1 MTTASTPTPTTADS
15 GDGRTPLQQ
24 RVDAFASDVLGRINQ
39 AIIDHN
45 MTYEE
50 YDAVKQWLI
59 RVGEAGEWPL
69 FLDVWVEHTVE
80 QLAAHSRHGSQG
92 TILGPYW
99 LPGAPEL
106 PAKATLPMR
115 ADEPGDRL
123 VLRGQVRSLDGSPI
137 GGATLDMWQAGADG
151 FYSGFHPDTPEGNL
165 RGKVVTDAE
174 GRFEV
179 ETVLPGPYTI
189 PLEGPCGEL
198 CRAAGWSPWRPGHL
212 HLIVGGPGHDP
223 LTTQLFFEGEEYLD
237 NDVAS
242 AVKPELI
249 LRPTEEPGD
258 GGGRRLGVTYDF
270 VLDPVPAS

>member
-1 MTTASTPTPTTADS
+1 MTTASTGKTA
-15 GDGRTPLQQ
+15 LQQ
-24 RVDAFASDVLGRINQ
+24 RVDAFASDVIGRINQ
-39 AIIDHN
+39 AIVDHK

-80 QLAAHSRHGSQG
+80 ELAAHSRHGSQT
-92 TILGPYW
+92 TILGPYY

-106 PAKATLPMR
+106 PSKATLPMR
-115 ADEPGDRL
+115 PDEPGDRV
-123 VLRGQVRSLDGSPI
+123 VLRGQVRRSLDDRPI
-137 GGATLDMWQAGADG
+137 AGATLDMWQAGADG

-165 RGKVVTDAE
+165 RGKVVCDE
-174 GRFEV
+174 QGRFEV

-198 CRAAGWSPWRPGHL
+198 CRAAGWSPWRPAHL
-212 HLIVGGPGHDP
+212 HLIVGGLGHDP
-223 LTTQLFFEGEEYLD
+223 ITTQLFFQGGEYLD

-249 LRPTEEPGD
+249 LRPTEEGGD
-258 GGGRRLGVTYDF
+258 GSGRRRFGVTYDF
-270 VLDPVPAS
+270 VLEPATAK

>member
-1 MTTASTPTPTTADS
+1 MTTASTGKTV
-15 GDGRTPLQQ
+15 LQQ
-24 RVDAFASDVLGRINQ
+24 RVDAFASDVIGRINQ
-39 AIIDHN
+39 AIIDHK

-80 QLAAHSRHGSQG
+80 ELAAHSRHGSQT
-92 TILGPYW
+92 TILGPYH
-99 LPGAPEL
+99 LPGAKEL
-106 PAKATLPMR
+106 ASPATLPMR
-115 ADEPGDRL
+115 PDEPGDRL
-123 VLRGQVRSLDGSPI
+123 VLRGQVRSLDDRPI
-137 GGATLDMWQAGADG
+137 PGAALDMWQADTNGY
-151 FYSGFHPDTPEGNL
+151 YSGFYPGIPEGNL
-165 RGKVVTDAE
+165 RGKVTADDQ

-179 ETVLPGPYTI
+179 ETVIPGPYTI

-198 CRAAGWSPWRPGHL
+198 CRAAGWSPWRPAHL

-223 LTTQLFFEGEEYLD
+223 ITTQLFFQGGEYLD

-249 LRPTEEPGD
+249 LSPTEEGGD
-258 GGGRRLGVTYDF
+258 GSGRRRYGVTYDF
-270 VLDPVPAS
+270 VLEPATAK

>member
-1 MTTASTPTPTTADS
+1 MTTASTSTTGAA
-15 GDGRTPLQQ
+15 DGRTPLQQ
-24 RVDAFASDVLGRINQ
+24 RVDAFASDVIGRINQ
-39 AIIDHN
+39 AIIDHQ

-50 YDAVKQWLI
+50 YDAAKQWLI

-80 QLAAHSRHGSQG
+80 ELAAHSRHGSQS
-92 TILGPYW
+92 TILGPYY

-106 PAKATLPMR
+106 PSKATLPMR
-115 ADEPGDRL
+115 PDEPGDRL
-123 VLRGQVRSLDGSPI
+123 VLRGQVRSLDDRPI
-137 GGATLDMWQAGADG
+137 AGATLDMWQAGADG

-165 RGKVVTDAE
+165 RGRVVTDAE

-198 CRAAGWSPWRPGHL
+198 CRAAGWSPWRPAHL

-223 LTTQLFFEGEEYLD
+223 ITSQLFFEGGEYLD

-249 LRPTEEPGD
+249 LRPTEEGGD
-258 GGGRRLGVTYDF
+258 GSGTGRYSVTYDF
-270 VLDPVPAS
+270 VLESATAK

>member
-1 MTTASTPTPTTADS
+1 MTTASTSTTGATADGKS
-15 GDGRTPLQQ
+15 PLQQ
-24 RVDAFASDVLGRINQ
+24 RVDAFASDVIGRINQ
-39 AIIDHN
+39 AIRDHQ

-80 QLAAHSRHGSQG
+80 ELAAHSRHGSQS
-92 TILGPYW
+92 TILGPYY
-99 LPGAPEL
+99 LPGAKEL
-106 PAKATLPMR
+106 RSPATLPMR
-115 ADEPGDRL
+115 PDEPGDRL
-123 VLRGQVRSLDGSPI
+123 VLRGQVRSLDDRPI
-137 GGATLDMWQAGADG
+137 PGATLDMWQAGADG
-151 FYSGFHPDTPEGNL
+151 FYSGFHPDPPEGNL
-165 RGKVVTDAE
+165 RGKVTVDDQ

-237 NDVAS
+237 NDIAS

-249 LRPTEEPGD
+249 LAPTEEPGD
-258 GGGRRLGVTYDF
+258 GSGRRRFSVSYDF
-270 VLDPVPAS
+270 VLEPVPPS

>member
-1 MTTASTPTPTTADS
+1 MTTTSTGKTA
-15 GDGRTPLQQ
+15 LQQ
-24 RVDAFASDVLGRINQ
+24 RVDAFASDVIGRINQ
-39 AIIDHN
+39 AIIDHK

-80 QLAAHSRHGSQG
+80 ELAAHSRHGSQS
-92 TILGPYW
+92 TILGPYH
-99 LPGAPEL
+99 LPGAKEL
-106 PAKATLPMR
+106 TSPATLPMR
-115 ADEPGDRL
+115 PDEPGDRL

-137 GGATLDMWQAGADG
+137 PHATLDMWQADANGY
-151 FYSGFHPDTPEGNL
+151 YSGFHPDIPEDNL
-165 RGKVVTDAE
+165 RAKVTADDQ

-179 ETVLPGPYTI
+179 QTVIPGPYTI

-198 CRAAGWSPWRPGHL
+198 CRAAGWSPWRPAHL
-212 HLIVGGPGHDP
+212 HLIVGGPDHDAI
-223 LTTQLFFEGEEYLD
+223 TTQLFFQGGEYLD

-249 LRPTEEPGD
+249 LSPTEEGGD
-258 GGGRRLGVTYDF
+258 GSGRRRYGVTFDF
-270 VLDPVPAS
+270 VLEPATTN